1 MSDKKP
7 RKLNLS
13 MQAVSDNIVYSKRD
27 QFAYYRVANSV
38 YDFLSNDSKVQLAA
52 QLTNAFTNLM
62 GDRTE
67 PLDCQIITTSIPVDI
82 DAWEAQVREVSE
94 TWNRGPGFDEYLAQ
108 MYNYLATEEYMK
120 KVVYLGVKLGSRGTV
135 DFDVAGAIEQGF
147 DGVKR
152 ELRKAFSR
160 FTLTPDSNVSARE
173 EERARSKEE
182 EIFRILSHGHLEA
195 KRCTAE
201 EILLFVKRQ
210 FYPAMPAPYLDVD
223 HDNRLGP
230 GDLELE
236 LGSAIYNRLRYLE
249 FNQIYGDTELEGYR
263 ATLTMSRFPKE
274 MEYPYS
280 IPFIYFLTY
289 IGLPFT
295 CYSRFRLSPSK
306 KMKKQLEKKKEETR
320 DQFENMAE
328 GNTTE
333 NSLGLVASEAQEA
346 VLDMQKLEEMLNDD
360 RTPWVEGTYRIVVEG
375 DTEDHLKS
383 NCSLVKQHYLDLGIN
398 VNWTIGDQ
406 AGLFL
411 ESLPGDYVRDKAHQQ
426 VTNLTML
433 STSGFN
439 FSSDVGDPIK

>member
-160 FTLTPDSNVSARE
+160 
-173 EERARSKEE
+173 
-182 EIFRILSHGHLEA
+182 
-195 KRCTAE
+195 
-201 EILLFVKRQ
+201 
-210 FYPAMPAPYLDVD
+210 LD
-223 HDNRLGP
+223 RK
-230 GDLELE
+230 
-236 LGSAIYNRLRYLE
+236 S
-249 FNQIYGDTELEGYR
+249 
-263 ATLTMSRFPKE
+263 
-274 MEYPYS
+274 
-280 IPFIYFLTY
+280 
-289 IGLPFT
+289 
-295 CYSRFRLSPSK
+295 
-306 KMKKQLEKKKEETR
+306 
-320 DQFENMAE
+320 
-328 GNTTE
+328 
-333 NSLGLVASEAQEA
+333 
-346 VLDMQKLEEMLNDD
+346 
-360 RTPWVEGTYRIVVEG
+360 VV
-375 DTEDHLKS
+375 
-383 NCSLVKQHYLDLGIN
+383 
-398 VNWTIGDQ
+398 
-406 AGLFL
+406 
-411 ESLPGDYVRDKAHQQ
+411 
-426 VTNLTML
+426 
-433 STSGFN
+433 
-439 FSSDVGDPIK
+439 